1 MHEPTTILRER
12 VLGAAELLCA
22 AWAVIGSDVLH
33 IFPWPVAVVTIVALA
48 ALRLVRWLTA

>member
-22 AWAVIGSDVLH
+22 AWAVIGSEVLH
-33 IFPWPVAVVTIVALA
+33 VFPAPVAVLTIVVLA
-48 ALRLVRWLTA
+48 ALRLLRWLTA